1 MPLNNKTFE
10 PVISTDTFKQWADK
24 CNELINEINEI
35 EIPTIDG
42 VVGIANNQ
50 TITGN
55 KTFDGT
61 SSFLSAT
68 FVGSSDSVIISSGNL
83 IIGQLD
89 QAEIT
94 NTKFYD
100 PNITFQKSILDPVV
114 SLTLKPASP
123 STLLIT
129 DGNLEIGGSGDLVI
143 GGQLEANGFSVD
155 GGGNLNIDGGINFG
169 PGDSYLQDGLGL
181 KVSGG
186 DIETTAGGLIV
197 TDEIVWGG
205 GTLFQN
211 GNATLNN
218 NLFIEGDKIEFS
230 DSTAPILSFPGIG
243 YDWEIPT
250 SKPLEDSI
258 LSWGIGGDELEWVT
272 KTAFADDI
280 ESAVASSLTAAN
292 FSIPVQLLPVGT
304 IIAVD
309 SDVLTNW
316 DQADEGN
323 GNAYVE
329 DDEFTTWLVP
339 DGVKEVSFDL
349 NADPI
354 EDKYE
359 KLAKLINPSLT
370 TSGTV
375 TLPDLYE
382 TAPTGQN
389 YIMKASEDRVINFR
403 LKNKNDLTG
412 GTGIKFLDNNGNQQS
427 YLDINGGSIAVN
439 YNSKTIDLTNS
450 GRQINVRST
459 FDPYFAD
466 TQNGF
471 VAGYTTTG
479 QLRTKW
485 PVVNED
491 AVSLSY
497 LNSKLNVVNN
507 DIDTLEN
514 EVNTSLS
521 NTLAS
526 VQAENQILLDRINVF
541 ENVGR
546 VWKLP
551 AREGN
556 LTIFENAN
564 TNSNINSYRDKV
576 ELTGSSLNPY
586 WGTAAAPGLDHN
598 MYYITSNDR
607 RLICHSDDYDYGTQ
621 SWTDGAPVAAL
632 SPVTGTWAK
641 AKEVV
646 PNGHR
651 TMMIDEDG
659 IPYAFGYQTHWYGL
673 RGAKAVINPE
683 NRWLSN
689 SATGLTN
696 EQIGDHIP
704 TPCMVPNATAM
715 FSSNKCNYIRIK
727 QVAYDTYISG
737 TDWWRRNGFHVITK
751 DGYDLDDTKFFTG
764 NGEDDGINKPK
775 IRGRVISGGHL
786 NANYWYENAAANN
799 AQATTERGPI
809 LWGKATNKM
818 GAVLWYEYGD
828 STQTLPANPNGEPA
842 RVKAP
847 ASKSFNFYTPEHEDY
862 DSDNPWYIKKIIS
875 GCWDHYVIVGKEGS
889 GASAN
894 DDDNEL
900 WHWGINQYYESGNQ
914 ATRGVN
920 NQFMVPVHDGI
931 NRQVG
936 GAICN
941 DGGNTKTI
949 FRRRDSQPHGLKN
962 LDAIKMPNNH
972 WYFVVLGDAKNERKA
987 TRFRVFSYS
996 GTNALKN
1003 GIFPENP
1010 GTTNAT
1016 GFTLSASSSTF
1027 VPNYQTR
1034 LTGIV
1039 DLQINHWQNNTT
1051 QNVVWALRKNNNNF
1065 VNVSNPNYD
1074 LWTWG
1079 RNNHGQTGQ
1088 GNTSAWRSP
1097 KKIATY
1103 VDHIYNTGH
1112 GNFFQKQKQLFFTGY
1127 QDSSGGVSFKKA
1139 ISSTNTTQS
1148 VTSPQKITIG
1158 SAGNDACQ
1166 KLFVVPWQ
1174 GGTGNQQFAVTRSDN
1189 DIANGTEAQLY
1200 VNGYNYYHDIGW
1212 HCGSSRETHDGANT
1226 YTNGW
1231 RRVFF
1236 PEDPMNIVQISTV
1249 KNHAMYILCK
1259 DNGDANEER
1268 GRLYV
1273 AGYVQD
1279 TRSNGEPAIF
1289 PIFSSAERYIRTTYV

>member
-10 PVISTDTFKQWADK
+10 TVISTDTFKQWADK
-24 CNELINEINEI
+24 CNELIGEINI
-35 EIPTIDG
+35 TEIPTIDS
-42 VVGIANNQ
+42 VVGISNNQ

-55 KTFDGT
+55 KTFDGP
-61 SSFLSAT
+61 SSFASAS
-68 FVGSSDSVIISSGNL
+68 FAGLLNSVSIASGNL
-83 IIGQLD
+83 VIGQLD
-89 QAEIT
+89 QPEVT
-94 NTKFYD
+94 YTKFYD

-114 SLTLKPASP
+114 SLTLKSASP

-129 DGNLEIGGSGDLVI
+129 DGNLEIGGSGDLVV

-155 GGGNLNIDGGINFG
+155 GGGNLSVDGGLSWG
-169 PGDSYLQDGLGL
+169 PLDSYLQDGLGL

-218 NLFIEGDKIEFS
+218 NLFIEGDEIEFS

-258 LSWGIGGDELEWVT
+258 LSWDIGGDTLEWVT
-272 KTAFADDI
+272 KTDFADDI
-280 ESAVASSLTAAN
+280 ELAVSSSLTAAN

-323 GNAYVE
+323 GLAYVE
-329 DDEFTTWLVP
+329 DAEFSTWLVP
-339 DGVKEVSFDL
+339 DGVKQVSFDS
-349 NADPI
+349 NDTT
-354 EDKYE
+354 YE
-359 KLAKLINPSLT
+359 KIAKLINPALVGQ

-375 TLPDLYE
+375 TLTDLFE
-382 TAPTGQN
+382 TAPTGQR
-389 YIMKASEDRVINFR
+389 YIMKVAEDAVINFR
-403 LKNKNDLTG
+403 LRNKNDLSG
-412 GTGIKFLDNNGNQQS
+412 GTGIKLFDAAGVQQS

-450 GRQINVRST
+450 GRQLNVRST

-471 VAGYTTTG
+471 VAGYTTSG

-485 PVVNED
+485 PVANED
-491 AVSLSY
+491 AVSKSY
-497 LNSKLNVVNN
+497 LENQLDVVNTTV
-507 DIDTLEN
+507 DTLETT
-514 EVNTSLS
+514 VNTSLS

-526 VQAENQILLDRINVF
+526 VEAENQILLDRINVF

-546 VWKLP
+546 IWKLP

-564 TNSNINSYRDKV
+564 TSSGNQNSKDEVY
-576 ELTGSSLNPY
+576 LTGSTGNKL
-586 WGTAAAPGLDHN
+586 WGTSMSNLN
-598 MYYITSNDR
+598 QNWMYITSDDKMATV
-607 RLICHSDDYDYGTQ
+607 HSDDYDYGTQ
-621 SWTDGAPVAAL
+621 KYTDGAPIAAL
-632 SPVTGTWAK
+632 SPITGTWAK
-641 AKEVV
+641 AKEIV

-659 IPYAFGYQTHWYGL
+659 IPYAWGYQSNYYGL
-673 RGAKAVINPE
+673 RGQGAYINPE
-683 NRWLSN
+683 NNWTSN
-689 SATGLTN
+689 SASGLTVD
-696 EQIGDHIP
+696 QITDHTPI
-704 TPCMVPNATAM
+704 PCMVPNATAI

-727 QVAYDTYISG
+727 QVAYDTYLSG
-737 TDWWRRNGFHVITK
+737 DYWWRRNGFHVITK
-751 DGYDLDDTKFFTG
+751 DGYDLDDAKFFTG
-764 NGEDDGINKPK
+764 NNEDDGINKPT

-786 NANYWYENAAANN
+786 NANYWYENASANSAN
-799 AQATTERGPI
+799 ATTARGPI
-809 LWGKATNKM
+809 IWGPGQTQM
-818 GAVLWYEYGD
+818 GAVLWWEYGN
-828 STQTLPANPNGEPA
+828 STQTLTGSPNGEPE
-842 RVKAP
+842 RVQSP
-847 ASKSFNFYTPEHEDY
+847 GNKSFNFYTPENANY
-862 DSDNPWYIKKIIS
+862 DSDYPWYIKKIVS
-875 GCWDHYVIVGKEGS
+875 SCWDHFVIVGKEG
-889 GASAN
+889 
-894 DDDNEL
+894 DDDANEL
-900 WHWGINQYYESGNQ
+900 WHWGINAYYESGNQ

-931 NRQVG
+931 NRNLGSPMV
-936 GAICN
+936 N
-941 DGGNTKTI
+941 DGGNTRI
-949 FRRRDSQPHGLKN
+949 FRRKDSQPHGLKN
-962 LDAIKMPNNH
+962 LDAIKLPNNY
-972 WYFVVLGDAKNERKA
+972 WYFVVLGDGNNERKN
-987 TRFRVFSYS
+987 TRFRVYPYS

-1003 GIFPENP
+1003 GLFPNSP

-1016 GFTLSASSSTF
+1016 SYTLSATTSTF
-1027 VPNYQTR
+1027 IPNYQTR

-1051 QNVVWALRKNNNNF
+1051 QNVVWALRKNSSTF
-1065 VNVSNPNYD
+1065 STWTNPNHD

-1088 GNTSAWRSP
+1088 GNTGSWRSP
-1097 KKIATY
+1097 AKITGY
-1103 VDHIYNTGH
+1103 TDQIYNTGH
-1112 GNFFQKQKQLFFTGY
+1112 GNFVRKNAALFFTGY
-1127 QDSSGGVSFKKA
+1127 HGNSGGVGFAKA

-1148 VTSPQKITIG
+1148 VTSLQRVTIG
-1158 SAGNDACQ
+1158 AAGNNACK

-1174 GGTGNQQFAVTRSDN
+1174 GNTGNQQFAVTRSVTDEAGG
-1189 DIANGTEAQLY
+1189 IQAQLY
-1200 VNGYNYYHDIGW
+1200 VNGYTYYHETGW
-1212 HCGSSRETHDGANT
+1212 HMGSGAETHDSANN

-1231 RRVFF
+1231 RRIFF
-1236 PEDPMNIVQISTV
+1236 PEDPMNIVQIATGNPHV
-1249 KNHAMYILCK
+1249 MFILCK
-1259 DNGDANEER
+1259 DGGDPDAER

-1273 AGYVQD
+1273 AGWVQGTRATSHDEAIHPVFTSAQRYV
-1279 TRSNGEPAIF
+1279 
-1289 PIFSSAERYIRTTYV
+1289 RTTYV